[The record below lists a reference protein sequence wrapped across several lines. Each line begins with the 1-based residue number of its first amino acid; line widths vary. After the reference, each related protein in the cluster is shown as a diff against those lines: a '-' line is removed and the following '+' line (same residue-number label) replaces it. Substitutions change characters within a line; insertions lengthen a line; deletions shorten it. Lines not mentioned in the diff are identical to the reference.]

1 MLDPRWIVAPLI
13 LLTLAGVV
21 WAQTQGPR
29 SIEEEMTNADQV
41 QQDQA
46 RPESAGPQTRPKT
59 QPSSGDDALITDLMR
74 EREQPPEPV
83 SPTPDPAAADNADAR
98 TPPVKPMDIDLSVVG
113 SAPALQGQSKP
124 TELRRE
130 GEFVVSRRGRIMR
143 APDANRSLFVFDSDG
158 QALADPPMILL
169 PCQLLEN
176 MEQIIT
182 DRGDQTVFVITGQV
196 FTYHDVNFLMP
207 TMMKIAVDKGNL
219 N

>member
-1 MLDPRWIVAPLI
+1 MNTPRWIVAPLI
-13 LLTLAGVV
+13 LLALAGVV
-21 WAQTQGPR
+21 WAQAQGPR

-41 QQDQA
+41 GQDQ
-46 RPESAGPQTRPKT
+46 PTTPGSDP
-59 QPSSGDDALITDLMR
+59 QPSETSSADDDALITDLMR
-74 EREQPPEPV
+74 EREEPPEPV
-83 SPTPDPAAADNADAR
+83 APTQAPPGSDGEGEAR

-113 SAPALQGQSKP
+113 SAPPLQGQARP

-130 GEFVVSRRGRIMR
+130 GEFVVSRRGRVVR

-158 QALADPPMILL
+158 EALADPPMILL